1 MPVSEDPQ
9 TPHRSRL
16 SRWSAP
22 PAWSVEGEEPDYRFT
37 LANER
42 TFLAWV
48 RTALALIAGSVALV
62 QLVPSFTVPG
72 ARRILGVGVA
82 LAAAAISLVAYRRWV
97 GNETAM
103 RRAGPLPYSR
113 MPAIVAI
120 VLAASAL
127 GVAVLIA
134 LQ

>member
-1 MPVSEDPQ
+1 MSDESSAPRPSG
-9 TPHRSRL
+9 RA
-16 SRWSAP
+16 RWRTSP
-22 PAWSVEGEEPDYRFT
+22 PAWSVEGNEPDYRFT

-72 ARRILGVGVA
+72 ARRVLGVGVA
-82 LAAAAISLVAYRRWV
+82 LAAAALAVVAYRRWV

-103 RRAGPLPYSR
+103 RHAGPLPYSR

-120 VLAASAL
+120 LLAAAAV
-127 GVAVLIA
+127 GVAVLAA
-134 LQ
+134 LK